1 MTFLQDVHPW
11 VTKLPLG
18 ANVKHYD
25 ILIAPLKTKY
35 TTIWYLR
42 TTKKASVPKI
52 PKIGTLV
59 PQMGRTRYQIDSFW
73 YLEIPI
79 FGI

>member
-25 ILIAPLKTKY
+25 ILIAPLD
-35 TTIWYLR
+35 IILYL
-42 TTKKASVPKI
+42 ANVYENVGMNP
-52 PKIGTLV
+52 
-59 PQMGRTRYQIDSFW
+59 
-73 YLEIPI
+73 
-79 FGI
+79 